1 MANLKEVRNRITSVS
16 STQQITSAMKMVS
29 AAKLRKAQDAVT
41 SMRPYAAKLK
51 SILENLSA
59 SISGG
64 TYSQER
70 EVKNVL
76 LVVITSNRGLCG
88 GFNANVIK
96 ASNRLAKEEYKGK
109 KVSVLCIGKKGAD
122 FFKKTEYGIVGTD
135 MPRGLNELFDNLI
148 FSHVEP
154 VAEKIMQ
161 LFADGQFDRVYLVY
175 NQFKNAAVQITTVEQ
190 FLPVLPPTNNESD
203 RIAHASTGSATASK
217 KHTIDYIYEP
227 DQEEIVKTLIP
238 LSLKTQLFK
247 ALRDSLASEHG
258 ARMTA
263 MHKATD
269 NAGSLIK
276 ELKLMYNKARQAA
289 ITNEIL
295 EIVGGAEALNG

>member
-1 MANLKEVRNRITSVS
+1 MANLKEVRNRIVSVS

-29 AAKLRKAQDAVT
+29 AAKLRRAQDAVT
-41 SMRPYAAKLK
+41 QMRPYASKLK
-51 SILENLSA
+51 EILENLSA
-59 SISGG
+59 SLDSSEGV
-64 TYSQER
+64 YSKQR

-96 ASNRLAKEEYKGK
+96 ASNKLANEEYSNA
-109 KVSVLCIGKKGAD
+109 KVSVLTIGKKGMD
-122 FFKKTEYGIVGTD
+122 FFKKTEYGIVGSD
-135 MPRGLNELFDNLI
+135 MPRGLNELFDQLT
-148 FSHVEP
+148 FSNVSP
-154 VAEKIMQ
+154 VAEKLMQ
-161 LFADGQFDRVYLVY
+161 LFSAGQFDKVELIY

-190 FLPVLPPTNNESD
+190 FLPVQPP
-203 RIAHASTGSATASK
+203 AATKDSK
-217 KHTIDYIYEP
+217 AVDYIFEP
-227 DQEEIVKTLIP
+227 NKEFIVEDLIP
-238 LSLKTQLFK
+238 RSLKTQLFK
-247 ALRDSLASEHG
+247 ALLDSLAAEHG

-269 NAGSLIK
+269 NAGALIK
-276 ELKLMYNKARQAA
+276 ELKLTYNKARQAA